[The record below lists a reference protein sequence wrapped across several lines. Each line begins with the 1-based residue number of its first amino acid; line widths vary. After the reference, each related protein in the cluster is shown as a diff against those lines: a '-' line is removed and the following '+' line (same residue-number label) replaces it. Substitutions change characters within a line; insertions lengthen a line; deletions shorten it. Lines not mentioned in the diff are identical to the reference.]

1 MWLLPSVVFLTALL
15 VGPQPA
21 TGLTAANF
29 AGNIFRE
36 VKGIAGKAGHGAKEI
51 AGKVEHEVGQAIHDI
66 TTETPQDF
74 WGRAISLGQK
84 LSDYATKLVED
95 TAKDVEPTIRVK
107 MNHVVTTMHVIV
119 SDTEDLK
126 NSIAQ
131 AHGASLDDIKNGIEK
146 IFDDLMEELKKQFP
160 PTDQAPNHAQRR
172 GNVSLVL
179 HRVEDAFVKLC
190 VQHGMSEDQLRVH
203 LDPIMRHVE
212 TIVVTLGDL
221 AEQHPVLFEVL
232 VISGIMLVVPESWFL
247 RPLFRMFGM
256 APEGPVAGS
265 AVAWAQRRFY
275 GAYIPKGSWFSHLQR
290 AGMTRWANPIWKAI
304 GGSVL
309 AGIGLAGSLF
319 SGCGR

>member
-1 MWLLPSVVFLTALL
+1 MRLATGSMWLLPSVVFLTALL

-29 AGNIFRE
+29 AGYVLCGSCSRSMSLITCCKEYLSRSQGNRR
-36 VKGIAGKAGHGAKEI
+36 KGRTRGQGNRGKGRARSWPYVLLVCWLSHVLTDTAE
-51 AGKVEHEVGQAIHDI
+51 AIHDI

-212 TIVVTLGDL
+212 TIVVTLG
-221 AEQHPVLFEVL
+221 ATAF
-232 VISGIMLVVPESWFL
+232 
-247 RPLFRMFGM
+247 
-256 APEGPVAGS
+256 
-265 AVAWAQRRFY
+265 
-275 GAYIPKGSWFSHLQR
+275 
-290 AGMTRWANPIWKAI
+290 
-304 GGSVL
+304 
-309 AGIGLAGSLF
+309 
-319 SGCGR
+319 C